1 MFTALEQ
8 ELQQL
13 DIIGQRRR
21 VSSYVPIS
29 ASEVEQNGKRYIMM
43 ASNDYLGMTH
53 NPVAKE
59 YALKAVQQYGVGS
72 GGARLLSGSFALFEE
87 LETLLAKYKH
97 RQSALVFNT
106 GYMANV
112 GTVSALVGKD
122 DIIFSDALNHASIID
137 GCRLS
142 KAHIVPYRHSDVD
155 HLATLMAEYEPHQG
169 RKLVITDGVF
179 SMDGDIA
186 PLPDLLQVTHRYGGL
201 LMVDDAHATG
211 VLGSG
216 TAHYFGMEQDVPIQL
231 GTLSKA
237 IGSVGGYVAGDQVL
251 IDYLMNKSRSFIF
264 STALSPA
271 DIGASIG
278 ALTYM
283 MTHPKVQ
290 DTLRSN
296 TQYMTKALMKI
307 GVPANSDTPI
317 FPIVI
322 GENDRT
328 VALSQT
334 LKERGIILSAV
345 RPPTVEVG
353 RARLRLTVT
362 AAHTEEQLHYVI
374 EQLGELL

>member
-155 HLATLMAEYEPHQG
+155 YLATLMAEYEPHQG

-186 PLPDLLQVTHRYGGL
+186 PLPDLLQVAHRYGGW

-216 TAHYFGMEQDVPIQL
+216 TAHYFGIEQDVPIQL

-237 IGSVGGYVAGDQVL
+237 IGSVGGYVAGDQLL

-283 MTHPKVQ
+283 MAHPEMQ

-296 TQYMTKALMKI
+296 MQYMAKALMKI

-353 RARLRLTVT
+353 KARLRLTVT

-374 EQLGELL
+374 EQLRELL